1 MTEHEKYKELKKG
14 FNKVLLK
21 RTKWK
26 NKYYHFKRRFRL
38 AYKFIELLEE
48 GIHEKVSHETLQKI
62 LDDYHMADRNITTL
76 NKIQN
81 EYRRNLNGK
90 RKRSR

>member
-1 MTEHEKYKELKKG
+1 MTEHEKYKQLKKG

-26 NKYYHFKRRFRL
+26 NKYYHFKRRFKL
-38 AYKFIELLEE
+38 AHKFIELIEE
-48 GIHEKVSHETLQKI
+48 GVKEQVSYNTLQNI
-62 LDDYHMADRNITTL
+62 LDDYYVADRNITNL